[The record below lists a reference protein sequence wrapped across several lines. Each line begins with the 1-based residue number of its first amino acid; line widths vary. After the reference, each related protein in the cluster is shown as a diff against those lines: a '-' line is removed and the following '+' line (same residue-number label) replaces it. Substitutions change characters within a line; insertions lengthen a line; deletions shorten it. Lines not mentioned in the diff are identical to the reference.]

1 MLSEILSDRNSDD
14 DVTTSG
20 LYVVI
25 CGVKTDIWN
34 KSGRR
39 RNLFYKYV
47 CKSLGGNKTS
57 LIIASE
63 CQNDICKVTADALFW
78 EIRRLLLRAKPLRK
92 VWTNSLL
99 PLWMDF
105 KGQQTWQFRRA
116 WILQFVTEKV
126 VSHVQDTFFKV
137 HHFDNYD
144 CAKYQIFA
152 KHTLHFF
159 QCTFVFKPFFLQSMY
174 NCLIQSRSILTFF
187 VLDLTLKWNWYGC

>member
-1 MLSEILSDRNSDD
+1 MVIRKGFI
-14 DVTTSG
+14 TS
-20 LYVVI
+20 I
-25 CGVKTDIWN
+25 
-34 KSGRR
+34 
-39 RNLFYKYV
+39 
-47 CKSLGGNKTS
+47 
-57 LIIASE
+57 IIASE
-63 CQNDICKVTADALFW
+63 CQNDMCKVTADALFW

-105 KGQQTWQFRRA
+105 KGQQTWQFSRA

-144 CAKYQIFA
+144 CAKSQIFA

>member
-57 LIIASE
+57 IIIASE
-63 CQNDICKVTADALFW
+63 CQNDMCKVTADALFW

-144 CAKYQIFA
+144 CAKSQIFA

-174 NCLIQSRSILTFF
+174 NCLNQSRSILTFF